1 MLQLYTTEVEKT
13 STRDRLE
20 AMPLR
25 FIVSLVWI
33 DSLCL
38 RGGTLGE
45 RHLKTAA
52 RLDSAVAALADG
64 HARKPCDQGL
74 GHTAHL
80 GVVRRQGAQQAHGYA
95 IYFFTRLALKLLS

>member
-1 MLQLYTTEVEKT
+1 MLQLYITAVEKT

-38 RGGTLGE
+38 RDGTLGE

-52 RLDSAVAALADG
+52 WLDCAVAVLADR
-64 HARKPCDQGL
+64 HARNPW
-74 GHTAHL
+74 
-80 GVVRRQGAQQAHGYA
+80 RPRQ
-95 IYFFTRLALKLLS
+95 

>member
-1 MLQLYTTEVEKT
+1 MLQLYITEVEKT

-25 FIVSLVWI
+25 SIVGPVWI

-45 RHLKTAA
+45 RHLKTATW
-52 RLDSAVAALADG
+52 LDSAVAVLADR
-64 HARKPCDQGL
+64 HARNPCEQGL

-80 GVVRRQGAQQAHGYA
+80 GVIGRQGAKGQ
-95 IYFFTRLALKLLS
+95 L